1 MKKDFFQGPKSC
13 ICGTNFFNIYS
24 DSSYKI
30 NGCTFIC
37 GNSKCR
43 RKYSITINSF
53 YEKFSKQKL
62 SLISEIIKCFIV
74 YDYNL
79 NNAYKYITEEKNT
92 FVSKH
97 II

>member
-1 MKKDFFQGPKSC
+1 MVVLLYVEIQNVDE
-13 ICGTNFFNIYS
+13 N
-24 DSSYKI
+24 
-30 NGCTFIC
+30 
-37 GNSKCR
+37 
-43 RKYSITINSF
+43 ITINSF

>member
-1 MKKDFFQGPKSC
+1 MIVLLDAEIQ
-13 ICGTNFFNIYS
+13 NVDEN
-24 DSSYKI
+24 
-30 NGCTFIC
+30 
-37 GNSKCR
+37 
-43 RKYSITINSF
+43 ITINSF

-74 YDYNL
+74 YDYNV
-79 NNAYKYITEEKNT
+79 NKAYKYITEEKNT